1 MRYDEGMRRAPLCE
15 AAVLATGLGLLAGCS
30 YTFDEPLPG
39 LTLVGERPDMSRLP
53 RLNRAPAE
61 DAYTVLGHD
70 GTPWLAI
77 LEPNNLIRVRR
88 LAPPDAEE
96 ELRGKSIFI
105 RWRAFYI
112 FEPGDPKGPTP
123 TRLRVRAAGAP
134 DPGQEFLL
142 PPGDGYLA
150 TDGGNTVFVYWI
162 KSKETRTFDL
172 YRRDGSFHRELP
184 VPAGTNPAQPFEK
197 GGFFDGSGRR
207 LYVRDMEGKVKVYST
222 RDENDGDL
230 GVQPQSM
237 ILLDTRRMLTCGDQ
251 KDPMAVQGLRVV
263 PLDSSTGGSGGDP
276 LVLDP
281 ECSPGA
287 LWISGGQVY
296 YTVRE
301 EMRRVPLSGGKPEV
315 VFNSKGRQVL
325 LFGPNNALVYS
336 TTPPQTFRGN
346 AGDGWLGEWRF
357 MDRGRLPSFSNDGKR
372 MRWLENAATIAG
384 SGTLKVAPIGGEART
399 LAQNV
404 WAYSEIGDGR
414 LLTVANYAF
423 FGTQNRIIAID
434 EAAGHAQWVA
444 DSASYFTYI
453 PGSTDILVYLTRS
466 NLTFDLVRVP
476 IPPKLAPPQ

>member
-1 MRYDEGMRRAPLCE
+1 MRRAPLRTLCKT
-15 AAVLATGLGLLAGCS
+15 AGIAWACASGLGLLAGCS

-39 LTLVGERPDMSRLP
+39 LTLIGERPDMSRLP

-112 FEPGDPKGPTP
+112 FEPGDPRTKAP

-134 DPGQEFLL
+134 DQGQEFLL

-150 TDGGNTVFVYWI
+150 TDGGNTAFVYWI
-162 KSKETRTFDL
+162 KSKETKTFDL

-184 VPAGTNPAQPFEK
+184 VPAKTNPAQPFEK

-207 LYVRDMEGKVKVYST
+207 LYVRDGDGRVKVYST

-230 GVQPQSM
+230 GVQPQQM
-237 ILLDTRRMLTCGDQ
+237 ILLDSKRMLTCGEE
-251 KDPMAVQGLRVV
+251 KDPMEVRGLRVV
-263 PLDSSTGGSGGDP
+263 SLDGGAEPL
-276 LVLDP
+276 LLDQA
-281 ECSPGA
+281 CTPGA

-296 YTVRE
+296 YTVKE
-301 EMRRVPLSGGKPEV
+301 EMRRVALAGGGTPEV
-315 VFNSKGRQVL
+315 VFNNKGRQVL
-325 LFGPNNALVYS
+325 LFGPNNTLVYS

-346 AGDGWLGEWRF
+346 AGDGWLGDWRF

-372 MRWLENAATIAG
+372 MRWLENAATISG
-384 SGTLKVAPIGGEART
+384 SGTLQVAPIGGEPRV

-404 WAYSEIGDGR
+404 WAYSELFDGR

-476 IPPKLAPPQ
+476 IPPRVGPQ